1 MFGPVRLNLAQG
13 AGGWL
18 EVTLNLKVPIF
29 GPPACAGLLVAG
41 RHRGSEGGVS
51 LPECELL
58 A

>member
-18 EVTLNLKVPIF
+18 EVTLGLKVPIF
-29 GPPACAGLLVAG
+29 GASASSGLLVADS
-41 RHRGSEGGVS
+41 RCGSEGRFR
-51 LPECELL
+51 LPEWELL